1 MIQGF
6 ISIGSTLTL
15 GGLLFGLYGDQDEIQ
30 HENPTQEELD
40 AETHV
45 FNPVTIIGM
54 VLLLLGVGGFGF
66 GYLIKGW
73 HTAEDWGYIDI
84 AL

>member
-1 MIQGF
+1 
-6 ISIGSTLTL
+6 
-15 GGLLFGLYGDQDEIQ
+15 
-30 HENPTQEELD
+30 
-40 AETHV
+40 
-45 FNPVTIIGM
+45 M